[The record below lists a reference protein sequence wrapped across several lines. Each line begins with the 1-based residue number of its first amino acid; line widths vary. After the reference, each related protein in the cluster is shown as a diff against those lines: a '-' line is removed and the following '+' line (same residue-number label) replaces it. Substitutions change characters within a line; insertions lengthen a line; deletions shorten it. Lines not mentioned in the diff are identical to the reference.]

1 VEEIPVVKIGHFTK
15 KYLSWKYLLMIF
27 IVNASISSNP
37 VIRIIPVG
45 SATDS
50 GSYCFGTSGVEL
62 RGTGK
67 GLLEKNDGFLF
78 AYSITS
84 GNCDLQTRCDFTDT
98 SKDSETGLMFRAD
111 TSDSAPFCALL
122 VSKNKGTYIKY
133 RNSAGQNIRVVF
145 LSNFI
150 HSNLRI
156 NRQGTAYSFFYKT
169 DADSIWNTLNNIY
182 TFNFP
187 SIVCV
192 GAFYT
197 SNDTGFISGV
207 RFNYI
212 NGLPEGIIP
221 DSTCSPI
228 IFNFDSKTPL
238 DSLGFRNIQ
247 NWELDTVNGTIIS
260 KLSKDSIGIA
270 SIITPQL
277 NTGIRNDTLTVSWDL
292 RIDADST
299 PPWIDYSLFSIDKM
313 ELGDRVKVSGL
324 RIGSSARVEF
334 GTDDSIQSDVFAGGK
349 VIIKDRSS
357 VWGKVVTAEVCSLG
371 TGAFVSEAIYD
382 SVSQSFPVIPLR
394 NITIGTTKIIISP
407 NDSIN
412 LIPGN
417 YDSLLAGADSK
428 ILFSPGSYS
437 FSAFILQ
444 PQVKLYMDT
453 DSAHRIDINIAG
465 KTIFGDRTKMIM
477 KKSFAYGNV
486 SFYSNDN
493 DTVKYGA
500 DLILYGTFFAPNA
513 VSKLISRN
521 VIIKGGIYSRKI
533 KAEPDVKI
541 IANTQHIDK
550 NNFKLSFIPSDS
562 AEPEHYLS
570 FVIHRGMGQDSIIDI
585 ILQKNSDT
593 LTAVSTGEKT
603 PLNRFLH
610 FEQMFF
616 PADSGFLSR
625 LLYNNGTATK
635 QLYDSVPFNMSNLN
649 SLIFAYNQESV
660 LRQNILHIDNIA
672 VSCIE
677 DTCPSL
683 ILINDISDISIYE
696 GAKVTFACSVSVGK
710 SIPVFQWYCD
720 STPIPMSNNPVYSIN
735 NVSLSENGKRYSCH
749 VTSVCGEKLVTSS
762 ALLTVNPCN
771 NPLILSNPVS
781 DTVKLGQSVTFSV
794 TVHDTGCEFEWRRND
809 HTIPGAEKSSYT
821 IDSVEPHNNMD
832 RYCVLIRNDCGKEI
846 VSNCATLTISDV
858 EHCRIM
864 QHPLNDTLMVND
876 YYRAEVQFTCNGGIY
891 SWFKNN
897 IPIPGGYAGTL
908 IYGPLSMDDNGA
920 TFYCIV
926 NNGVTSDTS
935 DTASIIVRPPSDN
948 NSSISISGDLF
959 DVNGKI
965 GSNGDSAFF
974 DFTVKIFVLQ
984 NGGNDLYTENQKN
997 VKVRD
1002 GQFTI
1007 TLGRGT
1013 SKGDLQKITSMHKE
1027 LYAEI
1032 WAGEKGTMRII
1043 GPRLRLT
1050 AIPYAFSSG
1059 IKVIYGNG
1067 SPETV
1072 STEVP
1077 IGTLYIDGNDNNRT
1091 WKLGKLGWVKLD

>member
-1 VEEIPVVKIGHFTK
+1 MVKMGHFIK
-15 KYLSWKYLLMIF
+15 KIMSWKYLLMIF
-27 IVNASISSNP
+27 IVNANISSSP
-37 VIRIIPVG
+37 VIKIIPVG

-67 GLLEKNDGFLF
+67 GLYEKNDGFLF

-84 GNCDLQTRCDFTDT
+84 GNCDLQTDCDFTDT
-98 SKDSETGLMFRAD
+98 SNKSETGLMFRVD
-111 TSDSAPFCALL
+111 TSESAPFCALL
-122 VSKNKGTYIKY
+122 ISKDKGTYIKY
-133 RNSAGQNIRVVF
+133 RTSAGQNIKFVL
-145 LSNFI
+145 LSNII

-156 NRQGTAYSFFYKT
+156 NRQGTDYSFFYKT
-169 DADSIWNTLNNIY
+169 DVDSNWNTVSNIY

-192 GAFYT
+192 GAFCS

-212 NGLPEGIIP
+212 NGLPEGNIP
-221 DSTCSPI
+221 VSACSPI

-247 NWELDTVNGTIIS
+247 NWELDTVNGNIIS
-260 KLSKDSIGIA
+260 TLSKDSIGIA

-277 NTGIRNDTLTVSWDL
+277 NTEIRNDTLTVSWDL
-292 RIDADST
+292 RIDADSK
-299 PPWIDYSLFSIDKM
+299 PPWIDYSLFSIEKM

-324 RIGSSARVEF
+324 RIGSSARIEF

-349 VIIKDRSS
+349 VIIKDRSA
-357 VWGKVVTAEVCSLG
+357 VWGKVVTAEICSLG
-371 TGAFVSEAIYD
+371 TGAFVSEAIFD
-382 SVSQSFPVIPLR
+382 SVAQSFPLIPLR
-394 NITIGTTKIIISP
+394 SIISGTTKIILSP

-417 YDSLLAGADSK
+417 YDSLLAGPDSK
-428 ILFSPGSYS
+428 ILFRPGSYS

-453 DSAHRIDINIAG
+453 DSAHRIDINVAG
-465 KTIFGDRTKMIM
+465 KTIFGDRTQMIM

-500 DLILYGTFFAPNA
+500 DLILCGTFFAPNA
-513 VSKLISRN
+513 VSKLVSRN
-521 VIIKGGIYSRKI
+521 VVIKGGIYSRKI

-541 IANTQHIDK
+541 IATTQNLGENLFTI
-550 NNFKLSFIPSDS
+550 SYIPSDS
-562 AEPEHYLS
+562 AEDTHYLAYK
-570 FVIHRGMGQDSIIDI
+570 IHRGLEQDSILDI
-585 ILQKNSDT
+585 IMQQNSDT
-593 LTAVSTGEKT
+593 LITVSTNEKT
-603 PLNRFLH
+603 PLKRFLH
-610 FEQMFF
+610 FEQMFY
-616 PADSGFLSR
+616 PADSGFFSR
-625 LLYNNGTATK
+625 LLYNNGIVTK
-635 QLYDSVPFNMSNLN
+635 QLFNSVPFN
-649 SLIFAYNQESV
+649 ISV
-660 LRQNILHIDNIA
+660 LDHLAFTYHQGSILRQNILHIDNIS

-677 DTCPSL
+677 DTCPPL
-683 ILINDISDISIYE
+683 ILINDISDISVYE
-696 GAKVTFACSVSVGK
+696 GATVNFACSVSAGK
-710 SIPVFQWYCD
+710 GIPVFQWFCD
-720 STPIPMSNNPVYSIN
+720 GTPIPMSNNPIYTIY

-749 VTSVCGEKLVTSS
+749 VSSECGEELVTSS
-762 ALLTVNPCN
+762 AMLTVNPCN
-771 NPLILSNPVS
+771 NPIIISNPVS
-781 DTVKLGQSVTFSV
+781 ETVKLGQSVTFSV
-794 TVHDTGCEFEWRRND
+794 TVQDTGCEFTWKRND
-809 HTIPGAEKSSYT
+809 HKIIGANKKYFT
-821 IDSVEPHNNMD
+821 IDSVEPHNNLD
-832 RYCVLIRNDCGKEI
+832 RYCVLIRNGCGKET
-846 VSNCATLTISDV
+846 VSNCAILSISDV
-858 EHCRIM
+858 EPCRIT
-864 QHPLNDTLMVND
+864 QNPLGDTLMVNE
-876 YYRAEVQFTCNGGIY
+876 YYLAEVQSKCNGGIY

-897 IPIPGGYAGTL
+897 FPIPGGNTGTL

-926 NNGVTSDTS
+926 NNGAASDTS
-935 DTASIIVRPPSDN
+935 DTVSIMVRLPSDN
-948 NSSISISGDLF
+948 HSSISISGDLF

-965 GSNGDSAFF
+965 CSNGDSAFF
-974 DFTVKIFVLQ
+974 DFMVKIFVLQ
-984 NGGNDLYTENQKN
+984 NGGNVLYTENQKN

-1013 SKGDLQKITSMHKE
+1013 SQGDLQKIASMHKE

-1043 GPRLRLT
+1043 APRLRLT
-1050 AIPYAFSSG
+1050 ATPYAFSSG
-1059 IKVIYGNG
+1059 MKVIYGNG
-1067 SPETV
+1067 NPDTASPD
-1072 STEVP
+1072 VP
-1077 IGTLYIDGNDNNRT
+1077 FGTLYIDGNDGNRT

>member
-1 VEEIPVVKIGHFTK
+1 MEEIPVVKMGHFIK
-15 KYLSWKYLLMIF
+15 KYLSWKYLVMI
-27 IVNASISSNP
+27 IMVNASISSNP

-45 SATDS
+45 SAIDS
-50 GSYCFGTSGVEL
+50 GSYCIGTSGVEL

-67 GLLEKNDGFLF
+67 GIYEKIDGFLF

-84 GNCDLQTRCDFTDT
+84 GNCDLQTRCVFTDA
-98 SKDSETGLMFRAD
+98 SNKSETGLMFRAD
-111 TSDSAPFCALL
+111 TSDYAPFCALL
-122 VSKNKGTYIKY
+122 VLKDKGTYIKY
-133 RNSAGQNIRVVF
+133 RTSAGQNIRVVF
-145 LSNFI
+145 LSNI
-150 HSNLRI
+150 IYSNLRI

-169 DADSIWNTLNNIY
+169 DADSVWKRVSNSY

-187 SIVCV
+187 SIICA
-192 GAFYT
+192 GAYHT
-197 SNDTGFISGV
+197 SNDTGLISGV

-212 NGLPEGIIP
+212 NGLPDGFIP
-221 DSTCSPI
+221 DSACNPV

-247 NWELDTVNGTIIS
+247 NWVLDTVNGTINS
-260 KLSKDSIGIA
+260 TLSKDSIGIA

-277 NTGIRNDTLTVSWDL
+277 HTEIRNDTLTVSWDL

-299 PPWIDYSLFSIDKM
+299 PPWFDYSLFSIEKM

-324 RIGSSARVEF
+324 RIGSSTRVEF
-334 GTDDSIQSDVFAGGK
+334 GKDDTIRSEVFAGGK
-349 VIIKDRSS
+349 VILNDRSA

-371 TGAFVSEAIYD
+371 TGSYVSEAIYD
-382 SVSQSFPVIPLR
+382 SVSQSFPAIPLR
-394 NITIGTTKIIISP
+394 SVTTGTTKIIISP

-412 LIPGN
+412 LAPGN

-428 ILFSPGSYS
+428 IQLSPGVYS
-437 FSAFILQ
+437 FSTFILE
-444 PQVKLYMDT
+444 PQVKIYMEN
-453 DSAHRIDINIAG
+453 DSAHRIDINVSG
-465 KTIFGDRTKMIM
+465 KVIFGDRTQMIM
-477 KKSFAYGNV
+477 KMPSAYSNV
-486 SFYSNDN
+486 SFYSNYS
-493 DTVKYGA
+493 DTVKFGA
-500 DLILYGTFFAPNA
+500 DLILYGTFFTPNA
-513 VSKLISRN
+513 VSHLVSRN
-521 VIIKGGIYSRKI
+521 VVIKGGIYSRKI
-533 KAEPDVKI
+533 KAEPDVNV
-541 IANTQHIDK
+541 IATTQHIGE
-550 NNFKLSFIPSDS
+550 KLFTISYLPSDS
-562 AEPEHYLS
+562 TETTHHLEYK
-570 FVIHRGMGQDSIIDI
+570 IHRGVEQDSIIDI
-585 ILQKNSDT
+585 FMRRSSDT
-593 LTAVSTGEKT
+593 LITVSTKEQT

-625 LLYNNGTATK
+625 LLYNNGIVTK
-635 QLYDSVPFNMSNLN
+635 QLFDSVPFNISILDY
-649 SLIFAYNQESV
+649 LAFAYHQGSI
-660 LRQNILHIDNIA
+660 LRQNILRIDNIV
-672 VSCIE
+672 VSCID
-677 DTCPSL
+677 DTCPPL
-683 ILINDISDISIYE
+683 ILINDISDISVYE
-696 GAKVTFACSVSVGK
+696 GATVTFACSVSAGK

-720 STPIPMSNNPVYSIN
+720 STPIPMSNNPVYTIY

-749 VTSVCGEKLVTSS
+749 VSSVCGEELVTSS

-771 NPLILSNPVS
+771 NPIIISNPVS

-809 HTIPGAEKSSYT
+809 HTIPGADKSSYT
-821 IDSVEPHNNMD
+821 IDSVEPHNNLD
-832 RYCVLIRNDCGKEI
+832 RYCVLIRNGCGKET

-858 EHCRIM
+858 EPCRIIK
-864 QHPLNDTLMVND
+864 HPLDDTLMVNE
-876 YYRAEVQFTCNGGIY
+876 YYRAEVQSACNGGIY

-897 IPIPGGYAGTL
+897 IPISGGYAGTL

-926 NNGVTSDTS
+926 NNGATSDTS

-965 GSNGDSAFF
+965 GSNEDSAFF

-984 NGGNDLYTENQKN
+984 NGGNVLYTENQKN

-1013 SKGDLQKITSMHKE
+1013 SQGDLQKITSMHKE

-1043 GPRLRLT
+1043 APRLRLT
-1050 AIPYAFSSG
+1050 ATPYAFSSG
-1059 IKVIYGNG
+1059 IKVIYGDG
-1067 SPETV
+1067 SPDTA
-1072 STEVP
+1072 SPDVP
-1077 IGTLYIDGNDNNRT
+1077 LGTLYIDGNDGNRT

>member
-1 VEEIPVVKIGHFTK
+1 
-15 KYLSWKYLLMIF
+15 MIL
-27 IVNASISSNP
+27 ILNASILSKP

-62 RGTGK
+62 RGAGK
-67 GLLEKNDGFLF
+67 GLYEKNDGFLF

-84 GNCDLQTRCDFTDT
+84 GNCDLQTSYDFTDT
-98 SKDSETGLMFRAD
+98 SNTSETGLMFRTD

-122 VSKNKGTYIKY
+122 VSKDKGTYIKY
-133 RNSAGQNIRVVF
+133 RTSAGQNIKVVL
-145 LSNFI
+145 LSNII

-156 NRQGTAYSFFYKT
+156 NRQGTAYSFFYKNN
-169 DADSIWNTLNNIY
+169 ADSVWNVVSNIY

-192 GAFYT
+192 GASYT
-197 SNDTGFISGV
+197 SNDTNFISGV
-207 RFNYI
+207 RLNYI

-221 DSTCSPI
+221 DSACNPI

-260 KLSKDSIGIA
+260 TLSKDSTGIA
-270 SIITPQL
+270 SISTPQL
-277 NTGIRNDTLTVSWDL
+277 NTEIKNDTLTVSWDL

-299 PPWIDYSLFSIDKM
+299 PPWIDYSLFSIEKM

-334 GTDDSIQSDVFAGGK
+334 GTDDTIQSDVYAGGK
-349 VIIKDRSS
+349 VIIKDRSA
-357 VWGKVVTAEVCSLG
+357 VWGKVVTSEVCSLG
-371 TGAFVSEAIYD
+371 TGAFVSESIYD

-394 NITIGTTKIIISP
+394 SITTGTTKIILSP

-417 YDSLLAGADSK
+417 YDSLLAGPDSK

-465 KTIFGDRTKMIM
+465 KTIFGDRTHMIM
-477 KKSFAYGNV
+477 KNPFAYGNV
-486 SFYSNDN
+486 SFYSNDT

-500 DLILYGTFFAPNA
+500 DLILCGTFFTPNA
-513 VSKLISRN
+513 VSNLVSRN
-521 VIIKGGIYSRKI
+521 VVIKGGIYSRKI

-541 IANTQHIDK
+541 IATTQHIGENK
-550 NNFKLSFIPSDS
+550 FTLSFIPSDS
-562 AEPEHYLS
+562 AEPDHYLS
-570 FVIHRGMGQDSIIDI
+570 FIIHRGMGQDSIIDI
-585 ILQKNSDT
+585 IMQQSSDT
-593 LTAVSTGEKT
+593 LITVSTGEKT

-610 FEQMFF
+610 FDQMIF

-635 QLYDSVPFNMSNLN
+635 QLFDSIPFKMSSLDY
-649 SLIFAYNQESV
+649 LIFAYNQGSV

-677 DTCPSL
+677 DTCPPL
-683 ILINDISDISIYE
+683 ILINDISDISVYE
-696 GAKVTFACSVSVGK
+696 GATVTFACSVSAGT
-710 SIPVFQWYCD
+710 SIPLFQWYCD
-720 STPIPMSNNPVYSIN
+720 STPILMSNNPVYTIY

-749 VTSVCGEKLVTSS
+749 VSSVCGEELVTSS

-771 NPLILSNPVS
+771 NPIIVSNPVS

-809 HTIPGAEKSSYT
+809 HTIPGADKLSYT
-821 IDSVEPHNNMD
+821 IESVGPHNNLD
-832 RYCVLIRNDCGKEI
+832 KYYVLIRNGCGKET
-846 VSNCATLTISDV
+846 VSNYATLTISDV
-858 EHCRIM
+858 EHCRII
-864 QHPLNDTLMVND
+864 QHPLDDTLMVNE
-876 YYRAEVQFTCNGGIY
+876 YYRAEVQSACNSGTY

-926 NNGVTSDTS
+926 NNGATSDTS

-984 NGGNDLYTENQKN
+984 NGENDLYTENQKN
-997 VKVRD
+997 VIVRD

-1013 SKGDLQKITSMHKE
+1013 SQGDLQKITSMHKE

-1032 WAGEKGTMRII
+1032 WVGEKGTMRII
-1043 GPRLRLT
+1043 APRLRLT
-1050 AIPYAFSSG
+1050 ATPYAFSSG
-1059 IKVIYGNG
+1059 IKVIYGDGNPDTA
-1067 SPETV
+1067 SPD
-1072 STEVP
+1072 VP
-1077 IGTLYIDGNDNNRT
+1077 LGTLYIDGNDGNRT